1 MPIEWL
7 HVLNLEGADKAELLY
22 NLKYKYTV
30 SDVYDLLEVVDTQI
44 MYESEKNRIERLSR
58 NANS

>member
-7 HVLNLEGADKAELLY
+7 HVLNMEGIDTIQTLY

-30 SDVYDLLEVVDTQI
+30 SDVYDLLELKAVKDFYNAEE
-44 MYESEKNRIERLSR
+44 MRLHQ
-58 NANS
+58 NANR